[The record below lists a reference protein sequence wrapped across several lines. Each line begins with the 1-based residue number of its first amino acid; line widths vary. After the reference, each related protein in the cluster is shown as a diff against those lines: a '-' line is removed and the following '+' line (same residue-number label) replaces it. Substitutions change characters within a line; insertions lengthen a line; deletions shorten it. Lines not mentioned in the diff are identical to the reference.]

1 MKLLFL
7 TSRFPF
13 PLEKGDKLRAYY
25 LIRTLSKKYDIYLFA
40 INENEITKAQY
51 DALSPYCKEIK
62 TSIINKTSSYIS
74 TIQNIVNT
82 SIPFQAAYFHS
93 LKSQTELNEFIQ
105 MHQPE
110 IVFCHLLRMTEYI
123 KNHSFKLSI
132 LDYMDAFSIGMK
144 RFADSSSWY
153 IKPFAFAESKRLRKY
168 EMEIFDRFNIKII
181 ISEQDKIAIQHPN
194 KNDILVLPNGV
205 DFTEY
210 YPVELVKKYDLLFIG
225 NMSYAPNINS
235 VEYAAKKIIP
245 KLKFQFP
252 NIRFAIAGAN
262 PSKEVLKLANENI
275 EVLGWVDNPRDI
287 FGYAKVMIAPMHISI
302 GLQNKILQAMAMKI
316 PCVISELANNAI
328 GAIDGE
334 HLFVAKSEQE
344 YLSKIEML
352 LVDESLRNNMASRAY
367 DFVHTNFGWDKQL
380 QPLTKLNG

>member
-40 INENEITKAQY
+40 INENEITTAQH

-62 TSIINKTSSYIS
+62 ISIINKTDSYIS
-74 TIQNIVNT
+74 TIQSIANT
-82 SIPFQAAYFHS
+82 SIPFQSAYFHS

-105 MHQPE
+105 THQPK
-110 IVFCHLLRMTEYI
+110 IVFCHLLRMAEYI
-123 KNHSFKLSI
+123 KNHTFKLSI

-144 RFADSSSWY
+144 RYADSCAWY
-153 IKPFAFAESKRLRKY
+153 IKPFASAESRRLRKY
-168 EMEIFDRFNIKII
+168 ETEIFDRFNIKII
-181 ISEQDKIAIQHPN
+181 ISEQDKAAIHHHH
-194 KNDILVLPNGV
+194 KKEILVLPNGV
-205 DFTEY
+205 DFSEY
-210 YPVELVKKYDLLFIG
+210 YPVELVKRYDLLFIG

-235 VEYAAKKIIP
+235 VEYVAKKIIP

-262 PSKEVLKLANENI
+262 PAKEVLSLANENI
-275 EVLGWVDNPRDI
+275 EVLGWIDNPRDI
-287 FGYAKVMIAPMHISI
+287 FGSAKVMIAPMHISI
-302 GLQNKILQAMAMKI
+302 GLQNKILQAMAMKL

-328 GAIDGE
+328 GATDGE
-334 HLFVAKSEQE
+334 HVFVAKSEQE
-344 YLSKIEML
+344 YIAKIEML
-352 LVDESLRNNMASRAY
+352 LEDESQRNNMAARAY
-367 DFVHTNFGWDKQL
+367 DFVHTNFGWDKKL
-380 QPLTKLNG
+380 QPLTELRD